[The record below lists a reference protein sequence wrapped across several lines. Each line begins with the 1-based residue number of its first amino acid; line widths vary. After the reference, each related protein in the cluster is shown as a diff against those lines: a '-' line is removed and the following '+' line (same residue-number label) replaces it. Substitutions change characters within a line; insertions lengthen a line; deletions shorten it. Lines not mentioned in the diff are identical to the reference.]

1 MPSRPVRL
9 RPSAR
14 TRILGL
20 VVGFAALLPLLP
32 PMARI
37 DDRVGWSMLAASN
50 PVATQTGVLVELDAA
65 IADGM
70 AAISRGTLTSVI
82 NALAD
87 AGVARL
93 YIDASFNV
101 IRQSED
107 TARLAAALARF
118 GPDRAG
124 VARPPAWQR
133 TGMLVIPELAPHV
146 SVLEA
151 DQPVDFDGW
160 VSRVGTGQEIPT
172 GLPVAPR
179 WLVGQPASPAATV
192 HPAARAD
199 RLRRINAS
207 TLLAAPG
214 NAHGLAGTWV
224 VLAYGPDLPGQR
236 SQLRSQGA
244 LTRGQTV
251 ALAAATI
258 ESGRE
263 PRQTLPLAAV
273 LFCALVAAI
282 VAYAARLRLSVAGAV
297 FTSAITG
304 TTALA
309 IAGADAGSM
318 LVPVASAMT
327 GATLGFVT
335 GRILVEPRCLHL
347 RAWLLAAVGSPLP
360 GWRAYRTDLD
370 AVVLVSRDGT
380 ILAANATAQAL
391 LRGIATRGTAVG
403 AILGPEI
410 AAQVQAAAHGGNGQ
424 AVAALDDGSLWVE
437 ATITAVSGD
446 AALACVITVR
456 DVTALQEASRQ
467 LARLVETDS
476 LTGLLNRLGLA
487 DRFRQATTGLTVL
500 LIDLDGFKPVNDRH
514 GHAAGDAVLRAI
526 GARLGGIGGLTV
538 ARIGGDEFVVLADS
552 DGAAPANLA
561 AAIEAVIAQPIRHE
575 GVSLQVGASIGWAVS
590 TPPHR
595 TLEQVLDEADRAMY
609 RVKET
614 RPAHRQRHPGD
625 SRAA

>member
-1 MPSRPVRL
+1 VLSRPVSP

-14 TRILGL
+14 ARILGL

-32 PMARI
+32 PVARI
-37 DDRVGWSMLAASN
+37 DDRIGWSLLTASN
-50 PVATQTGVLVELDAA
+50 PVATQKGVLVDLDSA

-101 IRQSED
+101 MRPSED
-107 TARLAAALARF
+107 TVWLAAALARF

-133 TGMLVIPELAPHV
+133 SGMLVIPELAPHV

-160 VSRVGTGQEIPT
+160 VSRVGTGQDTPT

-179 WLVGQPASPAATV
+179 WLVGQPASTAATV
-192 HPAARAD
+192 HPAAPPN
-199 RLRRINAS
+199 RLRRMNAS
-207 TLLAAPG
+207 TLLANPG
-214 NAHGLAGTWV
+214 SAQGLAGAWV

-273 LFCALVAAI
+273 LFCALAAAI
-282 VAYAARLRLSVAGAV
+282 VGYAARLRLSVAGAV
-297 FTSAITG
+297 FSSVTTG
-304 TTALA
+304 TAALA
-309 IAGADAGSM
+309 LAGADAGSM
-318 LVPVASAMT
+318 LVPVASALT
-327 GATLGFVT
+327 GATLAFVT
-335 GRILVEPRCLHL
+335 GRILVEPRCLHV
-347 RAWLLAAVGSPLP
+347 RAWLLAAVGAPLP

-370 AVVLVSRDGT
+370 PVVLVSRAGT
-380 ILAANATAQAL
+380 VLAANATARAL
-391 LRGIATRGTAVG
+391 LPGIGVRGVAV
-403 AILGPEI
+403 ASVLGSEI
-410 AAQVQAAAHGGNGQ
+410 ADQARAAARGSNGQ
-424 AVAALDDGSLWVE
+424 AVAALDDGSVWVE
-437 ATITAVSGD
+437 ATLTAVSGD

-456 DVTALQEASRQ
+456 DVTALQAASRQ

-526 GARLGGIGGLTV
+526 GTRLGGIGGLTV

-552 DGAAPANLA
+552 NDATPTDLA
-561 AAIEAVIAQPIRHE
+561 AAIEAVIAQPIRH
-575 GVSLQVGASIGWAVS
+575 GGLSLQVGASIGWAVS
-590 TPPHR
+590 LPPHR

-614 RPAHRQRHPGD
+614 RPAHRLRHPAD

>member
-1 MPSRPVRL
+1 
-9 RPSAR
+9 
-14 TRILGL
+14 
-20 VVGFAALLPLLP
+20 
-32 PMARI
+32 MARL
-37 DDRVGWSMLAASN
+37 DDRIGWSMLAASN
-50 PVATQTGVLVELDAA
+50 PVATQTGVLVELDSA

-70 AAISRGTLTSVI
+70 TAISRGTLTSVI

-93 YIDASFNV
+93 YIDAAFNV
-101 IRQSED
+101 MRQSDD
-107 TARLAAALARF
+107 TTRLAAALARF
-118 GPDRAG
+118 GPDRVG

-133 TGMLVIPELAPHV
+133 SGMLVVPELAPHV

-160 VSRVGTGQEIPT
+160 VSRVGAGQDMPT

-179 WLVGQPASPAATV
+179 WLVGQPATAAATV
-192 HPAARAD
+192 HPAARTD
-199 RLRRINAS
+199 GLRRMNAS

-214 NAHGLAGTWV
+214 SAHGLAGAWV

-263 PRQTLPLAAV
+263 PRQTLPLAAAII
-273 LFCALVAAI
+273 CALVAAI
-282 VAYAARLRLSVAGAV
+282 VGWAARLRLPVAGSVFGSVTTGTATLAVAGAD
-297 FTSAITG
+297 IG
-304 TTALA
+304 TMMVPLA
-309 IAGADAGSM
+309 SV
-318 LVPVASAMT
+318 LT
-327 GATLGFVT
+327 GATLAFLT
-335 GRILVEPRCLHL
+335 GRVLVEPRCLQL
-347 RAWLLAAVGSPLP
+347 RAWLLASVGSPLP
-360 GWRAYRTDLD
+360 GWRAYTSDLD
-370 AVVLVSRDGT
+370 AVVLVARNGT
-380 ILAANATAQAL
+380 ILAANATARSL
-391 LRGIATRGTAVG
+391 LPGLSASGTTIATILDPGIAEEALA
-403 AILGPEI
+403 AIDGS
-410 AAQVQAAAHGGNGQ
+410 AGQ
-424 AVAALDDGSLWVE
+424 AVASLNDGSLWVE
-437 ATITAVSGD
+437 ATITPVPGD
-446 AALACVITVR
+446 AAIACAITLR
-456 DVTALQEASRQ
+456 DVTALQAASRQ
-467 LARLVETDS
+467 LARLVETDP

-487 DRFRQATTGLTVL
+487 DRFRQAATGLTVL

-552 DGAAPANLA
+552 AGAAPAHLA
-561 AAIEAVIAQPIRHE
+561 AAVEALVSQPVRH
-575 GVSLQVGASIGWAVS
+575 GGLSLQVGASIGWAVS
-590 TPPHR
+590 ALPHR
-595 TLEQVLDEADRAMY
+595 PLDDILDEADRAMY

-614 RPAHRQRHPGD
+614 RPAHRRRDPAD